1 MDGRFLL
8 YMEQEMTFKYRTN

>member
-8 YMEQEMTFKYRTN
+8 YMKQEMTFKYRTN